1 MLGDSILVLI
11 GLLLIVMG
19 IQTMLVDSN
28 RKDSVAIITATT
40 QAVMGIFI
48 IFYWNSIVV

>member
-11 GLLLIVMG
+11 GLVLMLMG
-19 IQTMLVDSN
+19 VQTMLVDSN

-40 QAVMGIFI
+40 QVVMGIFI
-48 IFYWNSIVV
+48 IFYWNSIVL